1 MVACVLCAAVD
12 GLGRGCACGVG
23 AAVGE
28 LDDLCPGVGPLGS
41 DDFGGVADL
50 AGLCCVSLQG
60 AGVCCA

>member
-12 GLGRGCACGVG
+12 GLWGGCAGCVG

-28 LDDLCPGVGPLGS
+28 LDDLRPRVGALGP

-50 AGLCCVSLQG
+50 AGS
-60 AGVCCA
+60 CCAQGVW